1 MAEKPHKVNSLT
13 INNIDLINSET
24 DPRTLGYSASV
35 SSLLI
40 DNSTGYIYRKFS
52 SLNTSWELIYPK
64 NITKNISADYSIL
77 RDDSV
82 LLVDST
88 SGNLTLTLPSPSLKI
103 SLNIKKIVS
112 INKITIN
119 PNASEL
125 IDGDINLILTKINS
139 NVSLVSDGTNWY
151 IL

>member
-13 INNIDLINSET
+13 INNIDLINSEA
-24 DPRTLGYSASV
+24 DPRILGYLAPV

-52 SLNTSWELIYPK
+52 SSNTSWELIYPK
-64 NITKNISADYSIL
+64 NITKTISSNYNIL

-82 LLVDST
+82 ILVDST

-103 SLNIKKIVS
+103 SLNIKK
-112 INKITIN
+112 NCKY
-119 PNASEL
+119 
-125 IDGDINLILTKINS
+125 K
-139 NVSLVSDGTNWY
+139 
-151 IL
+151 